1 MIGLQLVTLVFV
13 PLVNTLSLVVIALTV
28 QVKKLLRVVVFQPQ
42 IGVLVVAL
50 LLINGVG
57 QPLLEVL
64 VPVVF
69 LHK

>member
-57 QPLLEVL
+57 QSLLEVH